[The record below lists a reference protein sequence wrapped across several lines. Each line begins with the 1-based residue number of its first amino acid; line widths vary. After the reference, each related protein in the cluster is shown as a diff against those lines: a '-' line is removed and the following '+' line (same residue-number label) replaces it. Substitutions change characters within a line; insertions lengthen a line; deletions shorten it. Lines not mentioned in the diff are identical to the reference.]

1 MIPEI
6 PPKLAERFRRVCPEW
21 ARHILDGRFD
31 PDIYNVSF
39 VGNDRKR
46 WSIKRAFCCIVGE
59 AHKRQAYS
67 GVVQPYYGCQD
78 CEDFAVELTD
88 MRKQNWPDML
98 RWFLDHYEKEHAMG
112 VTA

>member
-31 PDIYNVSF
+31 PELYNVSF

-46 WSIKRAFCCIVGE
+46 WSIKRVFCCIVGE
-59 AHKRQAYS
+59 AHKRKAYH
-67 GVVQPYYGCQD
+67 GIDRPYIRMYD
-78 CEDFAVELTD
+78 L
-88 MRKQNWPDML
+88 
-98 RWFLDHYEKEHAMG
+98 
-112 VTA
+112 